1 MAKLNQLLSIE
12 KNVKNKREDEL
23 TKLYQDVQK
32 QDLLNGFS
40 KTYQAKTENGDVLP
54 PQTKKVQVK
63 AEDTLK
69 AVKRALVDVFDVVAQ
84 KDATN
89 CTATADV
96 EVDGKKIMTAVPAV
110 HLLFMEKKLADLAQ
124 IVKKLPVLSQ
134 DESWELDQAQGL
146 FRTPAVEQIS
156 TKKIEEFKVIVPP
169 TKEHPAQTV
178 KVTEDVAV
186 GTWKTVKFSGALPKD
201 RIQELTERVDKLTRA
216 VKYAREEANQTKA
229 VELKTGEAA
238 MSYIFGA

>member
-32 QDLLNGFS
+32 PDLLNGFS

-63 AEDTLK
+63 AEETLK
-69 AVKRALVDVFDVVAQ
+69 LASKALIDIFDVVAQ

-89 CTATADV
+89 CKAAADV
-96 EVDGKKIMTAVPAV
+96 IVEGQTIMKNVPAV
-110 HLLFMEKKLADLAQ
+110 HLLFIEKKLVDLGQ
-124 IVKKLPVLSQ
+124 FMKKLPTLSQ
-134 DESWELDQAQGL
+134 DESWEVDAAQGL
-146 FRTPAVEQIS
+146 YRTAPVEVIS
-156 TKKIEEFKVIVPP
+156 TKKVEDFKVIVPP

-178 KVTEDVAV
+178 KVVEDIAV
-186 GTWKTVKFSGALPKD
+186 GSWKTVKFSGALPVD
-201 RIQELTERVDKLTRA
+201 RIRELQERVDKLTRA
-216 VKYAREEANQTKA
+216 VKYAREEANQTPA
-229 VELKTGEAA
+229 VELKTGDAA
-238 MSYIFGA
+238 MKYIFG